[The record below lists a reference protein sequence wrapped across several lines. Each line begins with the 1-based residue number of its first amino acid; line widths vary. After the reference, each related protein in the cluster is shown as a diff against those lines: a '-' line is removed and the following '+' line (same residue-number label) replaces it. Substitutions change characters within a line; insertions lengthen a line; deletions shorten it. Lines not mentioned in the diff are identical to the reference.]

1 MSFLRLDYEVHLY
14 VEKLN
19 LPKYMEKY
27 LDSGQLKILDCNTIL
42 EYKDEEVCPFSD
54 LFRYKLLM
62 KGATWCDMD
71 MVLVRRLPNQSI
83 IISSEHTFK
92 SGAFKSV
99 KSFTPNIGLLRFP
112 PSHPC
117 IESTISK
124 IDNKLSPST
133 GTDNM
138 NIFKKFV
145 NKFLPEHI
153 SPAEFYCG
161 VPFWQ
166 TKEIYYSDSY
176 NIKYSVETPDNKTIL
191 DNCIGLHLW
200 NNITYNKHNV
210 DFGKIHPQSMYKMLY
225 DIVFH

>member
-1 MSFLRLDYEVHLY
+1 ME
-14 VEKLN
+14 
-19 LPKYMEKY
+19 KYME
-27 LDSGQLKILDCNTIL
+27 SGQLKLLDCNAVLTYNGGEI
-42 EYKDEEVCPFSD
+42 CPYSD
-54 LFRYKLLM
+54 IFRYKLLL

-71 MVLVRRLPNQSI
+71 LVLVRRLPNDSI
-83 IISSEHTFK
+83 IISSEHSFQ

-124 IDNKLSPST
+124 IENKLSPST

-138 NIFKKFV
+138 VIFKKFV
-145 NKFLPEHI
+145 NKFLEEHI
-153 SPAEFYCG
+153 SPAEHYCP
-161 VPFWQ
+161 VPFFQ

-191 DNCIGLHLW
+191 DNCYGVHMW
-200 NNITYNKHNV
+200 NNLTYNKHNIIFNKCHV
-210 DFGKIHPQSMYKMLY
+210 NSLY
-225 DIVFH
+225 TMIYNIVYN